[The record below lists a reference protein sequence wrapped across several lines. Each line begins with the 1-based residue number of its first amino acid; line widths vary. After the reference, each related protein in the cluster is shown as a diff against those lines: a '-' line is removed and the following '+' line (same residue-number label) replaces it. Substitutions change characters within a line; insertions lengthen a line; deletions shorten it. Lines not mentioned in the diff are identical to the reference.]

1 MELLKLISDRYSC
14 RRYSQEVVKDEDIL
28 KILEA
33 GRIAPTA
40 HNNQP
45 QRIYVVKSEEGKEK
59 LMKDFK
65 FNFKAPCYLVCGYNI
80 DEAWKNP
87 LDNDKDSGEVDI
99 SIVMTHRC

>member
-45 QRIYVVKSEEGKEK
+45 QRIYVVKSEEGK
-59 LMKDFK
+59 
-65 FNFKAPCYLVCGYNI
+65 
-80 DEAWKNP
+80 
-87 LDNDKDSGEVDI
+87 
-99 SIVMTHRC
+99 

>member
-40 HNNQP
+40 QITNL
-45 QRIYVVKSEEGKEK
+45 KEF
-59 LMKDFK
+59 M
-65 FNFKAPCYLVCGYNI
+65 
-80 DEAWKNP
+80 
-87 LDNDKDSGEVDI
+87 
-99 SIVMTHRC
+99 

>member
-14 RRYSQEVVKDEDIL
+14 RKYSQEVVKDEDIL

-65 FNFKAPCYLVCGYNI
+65 FNFNAPCYLVFGYNV
-80 DEAWKNP
+80 N
-87 LDNDKDSGEVDI
+87 
-99 SIVMTHRC
+99 

>member
-59 LMKDFK
+59 INERF
-65 FNFKAPCYLVCGYNI
+65 
-80 DEAWKNP
+80 
-87 LDNDKDSGEVDI
+87 
-99 SIVMTHRC
+99 